1 MTYKKIYNSPL
12 GKILLIF
19 DEKYLLE
26 LYLENQK
33 EFDEKYKDKE
43 LKSIDEKNLDIS
55 SGEYKILRETE
66 KWLEIYFS
74 GKNPDFIPPIKVF
87 GSEFRKD
94 VWDILLKIPYGEIR
108 TYKEVGEELLK
119 SEKYKRVSNQA
130 VGGAIGNNQI
140 LLIIPCHR
148 VIGSDGGLRGYAG
161 GIEVKRKLL
170 ELEGKGKSKKLG
182 FKIVVKASLL
192 EYIKDFI
199 LKNLC
204 KAKLYDSLS
213 GGG

>member
-33 EFDEKYKDKE
+33 EFEEKNKDKE

-74 GKNPDFIPPIKVF
+74 GKDPDFIPPIKAK

-94 VWDILLKIPYGEIR
+94 AWDILLKIPYGEVR
-108 TYKEVGEELLK
+108 SYKEVGEELLK

-130 VGGAIGNNQI
+130 VGGAIAHNQI

-148 VIGSDGGLRGYAG
+148 VIGSDGSLRGYAG
-161 GIEVKRKLL
+161 GLEVKKKLL
-170 ELEGKGKSKKLG
+170 ELEG
-182 FKIVVKASLL
+182 
-192 EYIKDFI
+192 E
-199 LKNLC
+199 
-204 KAKLYDSLS
+204 
-213 GGG
+213 

>member
-19 DEKYLLE
+19 DEKNLLG

-33 EFDEKYKDKE
+33 EFEEKFNDKDIKLIE
-43 LKSIDEKNLDIS
+43 GENLDIS

-74 GKNPDFIPPIKVF
+74 GKDSDFIPPIKAK

-94 VWDILLKIPYGEIR
+94 VWDILLKIPYGEVR

-119 SEKYKRVSNQA
+119 SKNYKRVSNQA
-130 VGGAIGNNQI
+130 VGGAIAHNKI

-161 GIEVKRKLL
+161 GLDAKRKLL
-170 ELEGKGKSKKLG
+170 KLEGKRK
-182 FKIVVKASLL
+182 
-192 EYIKDFI
+192 E
-199 LKNLC
+199 
-204 KAKLYDSLS
+204 
-213 GGG
+213 